1 MCLAQLNGEDG
12 AALLYTSGSTG
23 APKGVLLSHRSVVTQ
38 VASTATL
45 LGQSSGDERLAFLPM
60 SHFMER
66 FLGIYQALYSGTVSN
81 YVESADSV
89 PENLR
94 EVMPTVLSAPPRLWE
109 QFYARVLTAV
119 AEATWLQR
127 TLFNWAFRAGEKRA
141 NSGSGGLS
149 AALGSWLVLRPVRR
163 RLGIDRLRLGCIGG
177 APVSP
182 ALVRWY
188 RALGVQLAEVYGLS
202 EAAGVMMA
210 TRADPAAGK
219 GIQQRAA
226 FGELSLSPSGE
237 VLVRDDHIFTGYWRA
252 GGRPER
258 SSKAGWFS
266 TGDIGRVENGVLR
279 ITGRV
284 EDLIATPSGAS
295 IAPSEVEAE
304 LKFSPYIADAM
315 VVGGPN
321 GSLGALIVI
330 DHENVERWAQD
341 KRIAFTGF
349 AGLARSDAVRG
360 LIETEIQRVNAM
372 FAEPIKS
379 FRVID
384 RKLEPE
390 DPELTPMMKLRRQF
404 VSEKYRDLIE
414 GMY

>member
-1 MCLAQLNGEDG
+1 
-12 AALLYTSGSTG
+12 
-23 APKGVLLSHRSVVTQ
+23 
-38 VASTATL
+38 
-45 LGQSSGDERLAFLPM
+45 
-60 SHFMER
+60 
-66 FLGIYQALYSGTVSN
+66 
-81 YVESADSV
+81 
-89 PENLR
+89 
-94 EVMPTVLSAPPRLWE
+94 LWE